1 MKNFVLVLFALLL
14 ANSAAFAGSRFYTIQ
29 SGIPSFY
36 GTTPTGNFVASSSCD
51 PFMVKIDGIKYYM
64 MYSGSNNPGLQT
76 LLGCSGMRK
85 IDFFTPLRDLES
97 DGDDLKI
104 TGEELKKAGIRLVAS
119 DIHNTL
125 LYDKIDKDFDMNK
138 VSYIDMSRLRITPAA
153 VGYGSFDLY
162 IKKENGNLKKIIGKV
177 FVLPTR
183 RGERMFD

>member
-1 MKNFVLVLFALLL
+1 MKKFVLLGLFILGLPGF
-14 ANSAAFAGSRFYTIQ
+14 AASRYFPVQ
-29 SGIPSFY
+29 QGIPSFH
-36 GTTPTGNFVASSSCD
+36 GMTPTNNFVAHSSCD
-51 PFMVKIDGIKYYM
+51 PYMVKIDGTKYYM
-64 MYSGSNNPGLQT
+64 MFSGSNNPGLQS

-104 TGEELKKAGIRLVAS
+104 TGDELKKAGIRLVAS
-119 DIHNTL
+119 NIHNTL
-125 LYDKIDKDFDMNK
+125 LYDQTDKDFDMSK

-183 RGERMFD
+183 RGEKMFD